1 MVIQRSASLNGE
13 SKKRAGAMNPALT
26 LQTLI
31 LGHVGM
37 RLVLP
42 PSLES
47 QVLTVVYFPAWVWH
61 RALHEDRDRQL
72 SLGFGWASLGLK
84 GTSRAQG
91 HRPQETHTTGHSF
104 LQPLAK
110 LSFCLSSEM
119 L

>member
-1 MVIQRSASLNGE
+1 MVTQRSASLNGE
-13 SKKRAGAMNPALT
+13 SRKRAGAMNPALT

-47 QVLTVVYFPAWVWH
+47 HVHTAVYFPAWVWH

-72 SLGFGWASLGLK
+72 SPGLD
-84 GTSRAQG
+84 GQV
-91 HRPQETHTTGHSF
+91 
-104 LQPLAK
+104 
-110 LSFCLSSEM
+110 
-119 L
+119 